1 MNTSTS
7 SEAALHRLQAS
18 RASIDAEL
26 KKLRGFTD
34 SDAAAA
40 PDASAGSSPPTWSTA
55 AAPWLGTVSR
65 ALRLWW
71 RRHPAR
77 PVVDIAADAGALALK
92 PLVRTHPVAS
102 LSLAM
107 AAGAAMVVWRPWR
120 SRLSAAVWAGLG
132 AQLTAGLVRSVL
144 NPGTLA
150 TLLGSPPQQRAAPQP
165 SKPPTPPT
173 P

>member
-1 MNTSTS
+1 MSTS
-7 SEAALHRLQAS
+7 LGSEAALQRLQAS

-26 KKLRGFTD
+26 KKLQGYTD
-34 SDAAAA
+34 DDAAPISGASSPPSWSAAAA
-40 PDASAGSSPPTWSTA
+40 PWF
-55 AAPWLGTVSR
+55 GTVSR

-77 PVVDIAADAGALALK
+77 PVVDIASDAGALALK

-132 AQLTAGLVRSVL
+132 AQLTAGLVRTVL
-144 NPGTLA
+144 NHGTLG
-150 TLLGSPPQQRAAPQP
+150 TLLGSLPQRPAQ
-165 SKPPTPPT
+165 PPTAQTPNPT